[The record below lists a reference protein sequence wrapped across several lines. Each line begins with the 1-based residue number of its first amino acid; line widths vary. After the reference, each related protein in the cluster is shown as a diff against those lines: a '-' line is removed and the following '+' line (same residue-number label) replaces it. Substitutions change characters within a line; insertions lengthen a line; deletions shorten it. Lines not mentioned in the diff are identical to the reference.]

1 MLSAENTVWL
11 FRSNNG
17 GTAVESIDIVTG
29 QRREAPL
36 SYNAADFAFKLS
48 VLDGTDDGCYMLSA
62 ENTVWLFRSNNGGT
76 AVESIDI
83 VTGQRREAALSY
95 NAADFAFKLSV
106 LDGARLCVTASGMT
120 RDEFYIEIFSP
131 SCERTSFLRYGAVPT
146 ESIRRGPDGER
157 RPERR
162 EAGPSGPRK
171 APPSDSGS

>member
-1 MLSAENTVWL
+1 MKRLLKKLTAALAAAVLIFSFLPQAFADGEALGGSAGFDFVSGIYTLSIGTDDGCYMLSAENTVWL

-48 VLDGTDDGCYMLSA
+48 VLDG
-62 ENTVWLFRSNNGGT
+62 
-76 AVESIDI
+76 
-83 VTGQRREAALSY
+83 
-95 NAADFAFKLSV
+95 
-106 LDGARLCVTASGMT
+106 ARLCVTASCMT
-120 RDEFYIEIFSP
+120 GDEFYIEIFSP
-131 SCERTSFLRYGAVPT
+131 
-146 ESIRRGPDGER
+146 SIRRGPDGER

-171 APPSDSGS
+171 APPSDSGPRDR